1 MKLVEVIRTPKTSD
15 ETYDTLLELTKRMGK
30 VSVKAKD
37 VPG

>member
-15 ETYDTLLELTKRMGK
+15 ATFDTLLDLTKRMGK
-30 VSVKAKD
+30 TSIKAKD